1 MKLLLNN
8 PAIIN
13 LVNEKVKKYKLIKQL
28 QWKLIQ
34 DKVAVYRFYDIPN
47 MRMHYN
53 LCLWELKNQPRISKM
68 MNKFKQKTDKVEKKK
83 SEIDFIDLAEELY
96 ESAYTAYDIYTI
108 VKHDNNYSYEDEMI
122 YYICKNN
129 IKNETLLLAFYLFF
143 LFRNNK
149 KIEMSEFIKYG

>member
-53 LCLWELKNQPRISKM
+53 LCLWELKNQPKISNI
-68 MNKFKQKTDKVEKKK
+68 MNKFKQKIMKKFELQFSIMDKIQDFNCLNQDIKFICVE
-83 SEIDFIDLAEELY
+83 
-96 ESAYTAYDIYTI
+96 
-108 VKHDNNYSYEDEMI
+108 
-122 YYICKNN
+122 
-129 IKNETLLLAFYLFF
+129 YL
-143 LFRNNK
+143 
-149 KIEMSEFIKYG
+149 IHI